1 MTGCSCH
8 DFCLGSLADAG
19 FLHEALGVGMT
30 EGEAQTIPYTV
41 NSGDGDEYSQAR
53 KDTYRCLLGG
63 QVLEHTV
70 LCRQLSV
77 HRRKTV
83 GQ

>member
-1 MTGCSCH
+1 
-8 DFCLGSLADAG
+8 
-19 FLHEALGVGMT
+19 MT
-30 EGEAQTIPYTV
+30 EGEAQTIPNTV

-53 KDTYRCLLGG
+53 KDTCCSLLGG

-70 LCRQLSV
+70 LSRQLSV

-83 GQ
+83 LGNEPVKDCPTQTTVTAR